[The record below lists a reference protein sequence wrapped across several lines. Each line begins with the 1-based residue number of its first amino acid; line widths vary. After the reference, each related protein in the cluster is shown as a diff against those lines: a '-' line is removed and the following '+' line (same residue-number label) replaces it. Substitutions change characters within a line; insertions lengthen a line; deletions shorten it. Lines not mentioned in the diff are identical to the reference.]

1 MMRPSRSKSAGKVEE
16 DVIMRTIQQKRA
28 DFRELHKSDCFVL
41 PNPWDVGTARMFQH
55 LGFSAL
61 ASTSAGFAWSTG
73 RPDYGL
79 VRDDVLA
86 HLRVLSAA
94 TDLPI
99 NADFESGF
107 GADLDELSES
117 VRLAVETGVS
127 GLSVEDRNLEGSPN
141 ELYDVDQAVE
151 RVRAARSA
159 IDTTGEDVVL
169 VARTETLLV
178 DPSTISLAIDKLVA
192 FADAGAD
199 CLYAPGVREKGEIA
213 SIVRAVAPKPVNV
226 VMMRPGLSL
235 AELTDLGVRRVS
247 IGGAIAGSPGRISS
261 PSWTESR
268 RDRSTDWPA
277 AHRARN

>member
-1 MMRPSRSKSAGKVEE
+1 
-16 DVIMRTIQQKRA
+16 MRTTRQKRA
-28 DFRELHKSDCFVL
+28 DFRKLHENGCFVL

-79 VRDDVLA
+79 VRDEVLA
-86 HLRVLSAA
+86 HLRSLSAA
-94 TDLPI
+94 TDLPV

-107 GADLDELSES
+107 GADIGELSES
-117 VRLAVETGVS
+117 VGLAVEAGVS
-127 GLSVEDRNLEGSPN
+127 GLSVEDRDLEGRPN
-141 ELYDVDQAVE
+141 ELYSVDRAVE

-159 IDTTGEDVVL
+159 IDRTGEDVIL

-178 DPSTISLAIDKLVA
+178 DPSTISSAIDKLAA

-226 VMMRPGLSL
+226 VMMRPGPSL

-247 IGGAIAGSPGRISS
+247 IGGAIARVAWASIMSLMNGIANGSFDGLASGTPGKELNDIFAKFV
-261 PSWTESR
+261 
-268 RDRSTDWPA
+268 RSDS
-277 AHRARN
+277 